1 MHDRDK
7 IYFHNFLTGMRTG
20 KDITLEQLS
29 LGLCTPAM
37 LSLIE
42 ADKRQPDKLTRD
54 RLTERLGFEND
65 GFEDFLQPDE
75 YEQWQDQDRLLRAVY
90 AGDIPEAERL
100 LRLLEQK
107 KSEDRIV
114 FHQFVLT
121 MRAQLMQYKKASREE
136 LREAFGRAMSLT
148 MPDVASGT
156 WTGRL
161 LAAQEWNLLLEYIRL
176 GGDAGPVT
184 GTDPSAAYTARALE
198 KLLDALRGSSMD
210 SYSYAKVYPKAA
222 YFLCLELMK
231 APLDIAL
238 CRRILRI
245 SAQALETLRSC
256 HRMYWLYELLEL
268 MERVLGIFAGFT
280 QPGPKEPAPVSFEQ
294 VWNQLGGTAA
304 KPQSPAGA
312 AAGGPERPEAWTLP
326 EDPESLALLTAQ
338 IREWRMLLAE
348 LYQAYGIPMNT
359 ENCCYLY
366 SQTQNYRIGDVIRKR
381 RKMLGL
387 SVRELCEGI
396 CSEKTLRRLEN
407 NKTRSQRAVWS
418 ELFCRLG
425 LSPEYQRESVVT
437 GQRDVL
443 LLYRASGDALNN
455 HDTEETQR
463 LLEQLKDLLPMDVL
477 INRQELERKDCLNKL
492 QKKEITAEECVIR
505 LKKALQYT
513 IPLESIKT
521 AKDGPDIYLT
531 CAELECVYNIA
542 MKSRDEAE
550 EFNLD
555 LLQSVTRQCIF
566 EDSIHTFINMYELI
580 MTGVASRLGDAG
592 EYEKSTEISEKVM
605 EECLLAH
612 RMGMLH
618 DCLYNKLWNQIEAA
632 KKGTS
637 AVPAIPIDR
646 ELQKCIQLARFCK
659 ETFYEAFYI
668 QQATELIH
676 P

>member
-75 YEQWQDQDRLLRAVY
+75 YEQWQNRDRLLRAVD

-100 LRLLEQK
+100 LGLLEQET
-107 KSEDRIV
+107 SEDSIV
-114 FHQFVLT
+114 FLQFVLT
-121 MRAQLMQYKKASREE
+121 MRAQLMQYKEASREE

-184 GTDPSAAYTARALE
+184 GTNPSAAYTARALE

-210 SYSYAKVYPKAA
+210 GYSYAKVYPKAA

-231 APLDIAL
+231 APLDSAL

-304 KPQSPAGA
+304 KPQSPAGTA
-312 AAGGPERPEAWTLP
+312 ASGPERPEAWTLS
-326 EDPESLALLTAQ
+326 EDSESLALLTAQ

-366 SQTQNYRIGDVIRKR
+366 SQTQNYCIGDVIRKR
-381 RKMLGL
+381 RRMLGL

-513 IPLESIKT
+513 IPLESIKM

-531 CAELECVYNIA
+531 CTELGCIYNTA
-542 MKSRDEAE
+542 MKSKDEAE

-555 LLQSVTRQCIF
+555 LLQSVTRQCIPD
-566 EDSIHTFINMYELI
+566 DSIDTFINMYELI
-580 MTGVASRLGDAG
+580 MSGVASRLGSAG
-592 EYEKSTEISEKVM
+592 EYNKSTEISEKAM
-605 EECLLAH
+605 KKCLSAR
-612 RMGMLH
+612 RMGTLH
-618 DCLYNKLWNQIEAA
+618 QFLYNRLWNRIESA
-632 KKGTS
+632 KKSTS
-637 AVPAIPIDR
+637 TALEIPITQ
-646 ELQKCIQLARFCK
+646 ELWKCIQLTNFCK
-659 ETFYEAFYI
+659 ETFHEKFYI
-668 QQATELIH
+668 NKLNYFFN
-676 P
+676 

>member
-37 LSLIE
+37 LSFIE
-42 ADKRQPDKLTRD
+42 AGERQPDKLTRD

-443 LLYRASGDALNN
+443 LMYRASGDTLNN
-455 HDTEETQR
+455 HDTEETRR
-463 LLEQLKDLLPMDVL
+463 LLEQLKKLLPMDIP

-513 IPLESIKT
+513 IPLESIKM

-531 CAELECVYNIA
+531 CAELGCVYNIA

-555 LLQSVTRQCIF
+555 LLQSVTRQCIPD
-566 EDSIHTFINMYELI
+566 DSIDTFINMYELI
-580 MTGVASRLGDAG
+580 MSGVASRLGSAG
-592 EYEKSTEISEKVM
+592 KYNKSTEISEKAM
-605 EECLLAH
+605 KKCLSAR
-612 RMGMLH
+612 RMGTLH
-618 DCLYNKLWNQIEAA
+618 QFLYNRLWNRIESA
-632 KKGTS
+632 KKSTS
-637 AVPAIPIDR
+637 TALEIPITQ
-646 ELQKCIQLARFCK
+646 ELWKCIQLTNFCK
-659 ETFYEAFYI
+659 ETFHEKFYI
-668 QQATELIH
+668 NKLNYFFN
-676 P
+676 

>member
-1 MHDRDK
+1 M
-7 IYFHNFLTGMRTG
+7 G
-20 KDITLEQLS
+20 
-29 LGLCTPAM
+29 
-37 LSLIE
+37 
-42 ADKRQPDKLTRD
+42 
-54 RLTERLGFEND
+54 
-65 GFEDFLQPDE
+65 
-75 YEQWQDQDRLLRAVY
+75 
-90 AGDIPEAERL
+90 
-100 LRLLEQK
+100 
-107 KSEDRIV
+107 
-114 FHQFVLT
+114 
-121 MRAQLMQYKKASREE
+121 
-136 LREAFGRAMSLT
+136 
-148 MPDVASGT
+148 
-156 WTGRL
+156 
-161 LAAQEWNLLLEYIRL
+161 NLLLEYIRL

-513 IPLESIKT
+513 IPLESIKM

-531 CAELECVYNIA
+531 CAELGCVYNIA

-555 LLQSVTRQCIF
+555 LLQSVTRQCIP

-605 EECLLAH
+605 KECLLA
-612 RMGMLH
+612 RRLGTL
-618 DCLYNKLWNQIEAA
+618 DGCLYNRLWNQIYAA
-632 KKGTS
+632 KKGT
-637 AVPAIPIDR
+637 PAIPGISIDR

-676 P
+676 PNHTS

>member
-75 YEQWQDQDRLLRAVY
+75 YEQWQNRDRLLRAVD

-100 LRLLEQK
+100 LELLEQEMA
-107 KSEDRIV
+107 EDSIV
-114 FHQFVLT
+114 FRQFVLT
-121 MRAQLMQYKKASREE
+121 MRAQLMQYKEASREE
-136 LREAFGRAMSLT
+136 LRETFGRAMSLT
-148 MPDVASGT
+148 VPDVASGT
-156 WTGRL
+156 WAGRL
-161 LAAQEWNLLLEYIRL
+161 LAAQEWNLLLEYIRH

-184 GTDPSAAYTARALE
+184 EPEPSGTYTARALE

-210 SYSYAKVYPKAA
+210 GYSYAKVYPKAA

-231 APLDIAL
+231 APLDSAL

-245 SAQALETLRSC
+245 SAEAVEILRSC
-256 HRMYWLYELLEL
+256 QRMYWLYELLEL
-268 MERVLGIFAGFT
+268 MERVLGLLAGLV
-280 QPGPKEPAPVSFEQ
+280 QPGPKEPAPVSFDR

-304 KPQSPAGA
+304 KPQSPAGTA
-312 AAGGPERPEAWTLP
+312 ASGPERPEAWTLS
-326 EDPESLALLTAQ
+326 EDSESLALLTAQ

-348 LYQAYGIPMNT
+348 IYQEYGIPMNM

-366 SQTQNYRIGDVIRKR
+366 SQTQNYCIGDVIRKR
-381 RKMLGL
+381 RRMLSL

-407 NKTRSQRAVWS
+407 NKTKSQRAVWS

-443 LLYRASGDALNN
+443 LMYRASGDTLNN

-463 LLEQLKDLLPMDVL
+463 LLEQLKKLLPMDIP

-513 IPLESIKT
+513 IPLESIKM

-531 CAELECVYNIA
+531 CTELGCIYNTA
-542 MKSRDEAE
+542 MKSKDEAE

-555 LLQSVTRQCIF
+555 LLQSVTRQCIPD
-566 EDSIHTFINMYELI
+566 DSIDTFINMYELI
-580 MTGVASRLGDAG
+580 MSGVASRLGSAG
-592 EYEKSTEISEKVM
+592 EYNKSTEISEKAM
-605 EECLLAH
+605 KKCLSAR
-612 RMGMLH
+612 RMGTLH
-618 DCLYNKLWNQIEAA
+618 QFLYNRLWNRIESA
-632 KKGTS
+632 KKSTS
-637 AVPAIPIDR
+637 TALEIPITQ
-646 ELQKCIQLARFCK
+646 ELWKCIQLTNFCK
-659 ETFYEAFYI
+659 ETFHEKFYI
-668 QQATELIH
+668 NKLNYFFN
-676 P
+676 

>member
-37 LSLIE
+37 LSFIE

-107 KSEDRIV
+107 KIEDRIV

-513 IPLESIKT
+513 IPLESIKM

-531 CAELECVYNIA
+531 CAELGCVYNIA

-555 LLQSVTRQCIF
+555 LLQSVTRQCIPD
-566 EDSIHTFINMYELI
+566 DSIDTFINMYELI
-580 MTGVASRLGDAG
+580 MSGVASRLGSAG
-592 EYEKSTEISEKVM
+592 KYNKSTEISEKAM
-605 EECLLAH
+605 KKCLSAR
-612 RMGMLH
+612 RMGTLH
-618 DCLYNKLWNQIEAA
+618 QFLYNRLWNRIESA
-632 KKGTS
+632 KKSTS
-637 AVPAIPIDR
+637 TALEIPITQ
-646 ELQKCIQLARFCK
+646 ELWKCIQLTNFCK
-659 ETFYEAFYI
+659 ETFHEKFYI
-668 QQATELIH
+668 NKLNYFFN
-676 P
+676 

>member
-1 MHDRDK
+1 MHSRDK

-75 YEQWQDQDRLLRAVY
+75 YEQWQNRDRLLRAVD

-100 LRLLEQK
+100 LGLLEQET
-107 KSEDRIV
+107 SEDSIV
-114 FHQFVLT
+114 FLQFVLT
-121 MRAQLMQYKKASREE
+121 MRAQLMQYKEASREE

-148 MPDVASGT
+148 VPDVASGT
-156 WTGRL
+156 WAGRL
-161 LAAQEWNLLLEYIRL
+161 LAAQEWNLLLEYIRH

-184 GTDPSAAYTARALE
+184 GTDPSGTYTARALE

-304 KPQSPAGA
+304 KPLSPAGT
-312 AAGGPERPEAWTLP
+312 AAGGPERPEAWTLS

-348 LYQAYGIPMNT
+348 IYQEYGIPMNM

-366 SQTQNYRIGDVIRKR
+366 SQTQNYCIGDVIRKR
-381 RKMLGL
+381 RRMLGL

-443 LLYRASGDALNN
+443 LMYRASGDTLNN

-463 LLEQLKDLLPMDVL
+463 LLEQLKKLLPMDIP

-513 IPLESIKT
+513 IPLESIKM

-531 CAELECVYNIA
+531 CTELGCIYNTA
-542 MKSRDEAE
+542 MKSKDEAE

-555 LLQSVTRQCIF
+555 LLQSVTRQCIPD
-566 EDSIHTFINMYELI
+566 DSIDTFINMYELI
-580 MTGVASRLGDAG
+580 MSGVASRLGSAG
-592 EYEKSTEISEKVM
+592 EYNKSTEISEKAM
-605 EECLLAH
+605 KKCLSAR
-612 RMGMLH
+612 RMGTLH
-618 DCLYNKLWNQIEAA
+618 QFLYNRLWNRIESA
-632 KKGTS
+632 KKSTS
-637 AVPAIPIDR
+637 TALEIPITQ
-646 ELQKCIQLARFCK
+646 ELWKCIQLTNFCK
-659 ETFYEAFYI
+659 ETFHEKFYI
-668 QQATELIH
+668 NKLNYFFN
-676 P
+676 